1 MKRNYYCL
9 ISSLP
14 DWKLDDRK
22 PLMNSL
28 LFKEMLDEE
37 LHPADFKYV
46 LWLYLPFDHANILN
60 RLYKKESAFDERGKY
75 SIEMVEHITNG
86 INVANDPS
94 LGVEPYLE
102 DFILRFFDDD
112 EKPARVEA
120 EKELATGWYAML
132 KESNNDFLI
141 QYADF
146 EQQSRNV
153 FTALLGRKFDI
164 PVANSLVGEHDM
176 VEALKKSRARDFGL
190 SGEIGHLDQ
199 LLQIFEMTNLQER
212 EMRLD
217 ILRWNFYEEVTFFHY
232 FSVEK
237 ILAFVLKLFVVERWS
252 ALDEKRGR
260 ELFEKLI
267 AELQNS
273 YDFPEEFKFSH
284 GKKR

>member
-28 LFKEMLDEE
+28 LFKEMLAQE
-37 LHPADFKYV
+37 LHADDFKFV
-46 LWLYLPFDHANILN
+46 QWLYLPYDHTNILN
-60 RLYKKESAFDERGKY
+60 RLYKKEAPFDERGKY
-75 SIEMVEHITNG
+75 SLEVLEHITNA

-94 LGVEPYLE
+94 LGVEQYLT
-102 DFILRFFDDD
+102 DFILRFFDADD
-112 EKPARVEA
+112 KPARVDA
-120 EKELATGWYAML
+120 EKELVTGWFEML
-132 KESNNDFLI
+132 KESKNDFLLS
-141 QYADF
+141 YADF

-164 PVANSLVGEHDM
+164 PVVHSLVGDHDM
-176 VEALKKSRARDFGL
+176 VEALRKSRARDFGL
-190 SGEIGHLDQ
+190 SGEIGHMDQ

-212 EMRLD
+212 EMRMD
-217 ILRWNFYEEVTFFHY
+217 ILRWNFYEEATFFHY

-237 ILAFVLKLFVVERWS
+237 ILAFVLKLFIVERWN

-273 YDFPEEFKFSH
+273 YDFPEEYKFSH

>member
-28 LFKEMLDEE
+28 LFKEMLGEE

-102 DFILRFFDDD
+102 DFILRFFDAD

-132 KESNNDFLI
+132 KESQNDFLI

-217 ILRWNFYEEVTFFHY
+217 ILRWNFYDEVTFFHY

-273 YDFPEEFKFSH
+273 NDFPEEFKFSH

>member
-1 MKRNYYCL
+1 MIRNYYCL

-28 LFKEMLDEE
+28 SFKEMLAEE
-37 LHPADFKYV
+37 LHSDDFKYV
-46 LWLYLPFDHANILN
+46 QWLYLPFDHDNILN
-60 RLYKKESAFDERGKY
+60 RLYKKEVPYDDRGKY
-75 SIEMVEHITNG
+75 PPEVVEHLTKA

-102 DFILRFFDDD
+102 DFILRFFDAD
-112 EKPARVEA
+112 EKPARVDA
-120 EKELATGWYAML
+120 EKELTSGWFAML
-132 KESNNDFLI
+132 KESKNDFLT

-153 FTALLGRKFDI
+153 LTALAGRKFDI
-164 PVANSLVGEHDM
+164 SVANSLVGDHDM

-237 ILAFVLKLFVVERWS
+237 ILAFVLKLFIVERWS

>member
-28 LFKEMLDEE
+28 SFKEMLAEE
-37 LHPADFKYV
+37 LHSDDFKYV
-46 LWLYLPFDHANILN
+46 QWLYLPFDHANILN
-60 RLYKKESAFDERGKY
+60 RLYKKEVPCDDRGKY
-75 SIEMVEHITNG
+75 PTELVEHLTNA

-102 DFILRFFDDD
+102 DFILRFFDAD
-112 EKPARVEA
+112 EKPARMEA
-120 EKELATGWYAML
+120 EKELTSGWFAML
-132 KESNNDFLI
+132 KESKNDFLT

-153 FTALLGRKFDI
+153 LTALAGRKFDI
-164 PVANSLVGEHDM
+164 SVANSLVGDHDM

-237 ILAFVLKLFVVERWS
+237 ILAFVLKLFIVERWS

>member
-28 LFKEMLDEE
+28 SFKEMLAEE
-37 LHPADFKYV
+37 LHSDDFKYV
-46 LWLYLPFDHANILN
+46 QWLYLPFDHANILN
-60 RLYKKESAFDERGKY
+60 RLYKKEVPYDDRGKY
-75 SIEMVEHITNG
+75 PPEVVEHLTNA

-102 DFILRFFDDD
+102 DFILRFFDAD
-112 EKPARVEA
+112 EKPARVDA
-120 EKELATGWYAML
+120 EKELTSGWFAML
-132 KESNNDFLI
+132 KESKNDFLT

-153 FTALLGRKFDI
+153 LTALAGRKFDI
-164 PVANSLVGEHDM
+164 SVANSLVGDHDM

-237 ILAFVLKLFVVERWS
+237 ILAFVLKLFIVHGWS